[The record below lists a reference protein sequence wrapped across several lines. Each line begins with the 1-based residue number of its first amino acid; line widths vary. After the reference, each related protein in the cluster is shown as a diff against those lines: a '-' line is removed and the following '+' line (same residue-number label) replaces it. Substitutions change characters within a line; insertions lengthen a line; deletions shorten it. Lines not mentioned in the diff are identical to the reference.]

1 MGEWNGMEVPFSTV
15 SRIHESIR
23 GELDSAYRRVMER
36 GWYIRGEECRQ
47 FEEEFAGYI
56 GTSYCVGV
64 ASGLDALTLIL
75 RALEVGEGDEVIVP
89 ANTFIATALAVSVI
103 GAKPVFVD
111 PNLNDFNIDA
121 EKIEEKIT
129 KKTKVII
136 AVHLQGRPADMDAVN
151 EIAKRH
157 GLKVIEDAAQ
167 AHGAGYNGQR
177 VGTMSDAAAFSF
189 YPGKNLGALGDA
201 GCVVT
206 SDRELADRVRVLGN
220 YGSDVKYH
228 HMDKGVNSRLDEL
241 QAAFLRVKLKYL
253 DEWNQERKGI
263 AEKYF
268 HEIRN
273 PGILLPPKV
282 SEKFDHIYHV
292 FAVRC
297 KRRDE
302 LEKMLAQS
310 GIETVKHYPIPIPFQ
325 KAYAECHAVRGEY
338 PNAEEISDTVLSIPM
353 FCGMT
358 EEEKVYVIDR
368 INSFA

>member
-1 MGEWNGMEVPFSTV
+1 MEVPFSTV
-15 SRIHESIR
+15 NRIHEAIR
-23 GELDSAYRRVMER
+23 GELDSAYRRVMDR
-36 GWYIRGEECRQ
+36 GWFIRGEECGK

-56 GTSYCVGV
+56 GASYCVGV
-64 ASGLDALTLIL
+64 ASGLDALSLIM
-75 RALEVGEGDEVIVP
+75 RALEIGEGDEVIVP

-111 PNLNDFNIDA
+111 PDINDFNIDV
-121 EKIEEKIT
+121 EKIEAKIT
-129 KKTKVII
+129 KKTRAII
-136 AVHLQGRPADMDAVN
+136 AVHLQGRPADMDVVN
-151 EIAKRH
+151 EIAERH
-157 GLKVIEDAAQ
+157 GLKVVEDAAQ
-167 AHGAGYNGQR
+167 AHGARYKGKR

-189 YPGKNLGALGDA
+189 YPGKNLGAMGDA

-206 SDRELADRVRVLGN
+206 NDRELADRVRTLGN
-220 YGSDVKYH
+220 YGSTVKYH
-228 HMDKGVNSRLDEL
+228 HIYKGANSRLDEL
-241 QAAFLRVKLKYL
+241 QSAFLRVKLKYL
-253 DEWNQERKGI
+253 DAWNQERKGI

-268 HEIRN
+268 QGIYN
-273 PGILLPPKV
+273 PQIVLPPKV

-302 LEKMLAQS
+302 LEKMLAES

-325 KAYAECHAVRGEY
+325 KAYAECHAARGEY
-338 PNAEEISDTVLSIPM
+338 PEAEEISDTVLSIPM

-358 EEEKVYVIDR
+358 EEETAYVIDR